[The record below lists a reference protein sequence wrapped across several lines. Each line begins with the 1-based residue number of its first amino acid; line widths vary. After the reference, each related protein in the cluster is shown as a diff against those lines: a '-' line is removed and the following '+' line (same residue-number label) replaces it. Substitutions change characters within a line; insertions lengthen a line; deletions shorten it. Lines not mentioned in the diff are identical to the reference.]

1 MSVKAVEVLTNCPDA
16 ASAERIA
23 EALIEERL
31 AACANIGAPIRSLY
45 RWKGGI
51 AREPETPLLLKTRAE
66 LFAPLAARLKDLH
79 PYETPAVLRL
89 DVAEADADYLAWIA
103 AETRAP

>member
-1 MSVKAVEVLTNCPDA
+1 MPTAYVTVPPESA
-16 ASAERIA
+16 ADIA
-23 EALIEERL
+23 RTLVEERL

-89 DVAEADADYLAWIA
+89 DVAEADADYLAWIG